1 MRGWIQDKTG
11 WRYLQANY
19 QLAVNTWIFVDN
31 NWFYLNGQGYM
42 MTGWIFVDNNWF
54 YLNPVSDGTRG
65 AMRTGWQTI
74 EGETYFFNLVSDG
87 TRGAMKTG
95 YQQVD
100 GNWYYFDPGQGFL
113 WKNQRVP
120 DGRWADGN
128 GILS

>member
-1 MRGWIQDKTG
+1 MDCRDGWHSGWLWDLRGSQSPLEVRGWIQDKTG
-11 WRYLQANY
+11 WRYRQADY
-19 QLAVNTWIFVDN
+19 QLAVSTWIFVDN

-54 YLNPVSDGTRG
+54 YLNP
-65 AMRTGWQTI
+65 
-74 EGETYFFNLVSDG
+74 VSDG